1 LPGAALTEHDEY
13 SAKGS
18 MRVKLGPIAAAFAG
32 SASIERDN
40 VAMRGVIRGAGHDR
54 PSGSRTRGEVSYRLS
69 PVNAGRDTR
78 VSVVVEYTLQGML
91 AQFSR
96 TALVQDLGR
105 RLVGEFAE
113 NLNRRFDDGGTAM
126 AAASAPL
133 SVGRLIWER
142 VRARLRKL
150 IRG

>member
-1 LPGAALTEHDEY
+1 
-13 SAKGS
+13 
-18 MRVKLGPIAAAFAG
+18 
-32 SASIERDN
+32 
-40 VAMRGVIRGAGHDR
+40 MRGVIRGAGHDR
-54 PSGSRTRGEVSYRLS
+54 PSGSRTRGEVSYRLF
-69 PVNAGRDTR
+69 PGNAGRDTQ

>member
-1 LPGAALTEHDEY
+1 
-13 SAKGS
+13 
-18 MRVKLGPIAAAFAG
+18 
-32 SASIERDN
+32 
-40 VAMRGVIRGAGHDR
+40 
-54 PSGSRTRGEVSYRLS
+54 
-69 PVNAGRDTR
+69 
-78 VSVVVEYTLQGML
+78 VVEYTLQGML

-113 NLNRRFDDGGTAM
+113 NLNRRFQDGGTAR
-126 AAASAPL
+126 AAPSAPL